1 MKHEKVASSGV
12 LKDLLSFGE
21 IMEDLGVGVI
31 GSDMPRRGFCWHV
44 PLGAWSDFSMLVSR
58 IVRVLRCSGTLVL
71 EARLCASRPAS
82 CVGRVVGRLANKM
95 SSVRTPDVW
104 LGISAPSPQSDWR
117 RSG

>member
-58 IVRVLRCSGTLVL
+58 IVRVLRAAVL
-71 EARLCASRPAS
+71 LSLRLDCVRHGRRHASAGLWVDWPIR
-82 CVGRVVGRLANKM
+82 CRL
-95 SSVRTPDVW
+95 
-104 LGISAPSPQSDWR
+104 
-117 RSG
+117 